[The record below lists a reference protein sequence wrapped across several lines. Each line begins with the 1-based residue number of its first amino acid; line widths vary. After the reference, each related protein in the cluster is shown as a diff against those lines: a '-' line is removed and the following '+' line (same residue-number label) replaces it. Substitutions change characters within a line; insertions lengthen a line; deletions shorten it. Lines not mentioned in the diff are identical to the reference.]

1 MPFSGLLK
9 LKDTFLIAILACLS
23 PIPLP
28 VLAVFNNTQQLFFAI
43 LCAVALSVQG
53 AIILAILSYSIAIL
67 AIVERKKFLVFPPIG
82 IYLSKGL

>member
-53 AIILAILSYSIAIL
+53 AILSYSIAIL